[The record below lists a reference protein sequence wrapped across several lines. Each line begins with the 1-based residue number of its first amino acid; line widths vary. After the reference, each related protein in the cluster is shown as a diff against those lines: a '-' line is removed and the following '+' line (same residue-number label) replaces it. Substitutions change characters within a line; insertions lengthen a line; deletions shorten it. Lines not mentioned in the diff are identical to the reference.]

1 MCTNIK
7 REGEGIEFGKVVRSE
22 RTTHSLNSFIR
33 LKSNKNR
40 NNREL
45 KITRK
50 HDVIKFWS
58 VLASQKKRISSD
70 FVPTS
75 PLQRNDSNPPSYHG
89 WSLTSSV
96 MRGRC
101 STLSIPHLF
110 LLMTFC
116 PRLTQIWPP
125 FGPYLVID
133 VIPSTALLSI
143 ILLLNVMVTMLL
155 INVHF
160 YFRPTSDCACLENV
174 SL

>member
-7 REGEGIEFGKVVRSE
+7 REGKGIEFGKVVRSE

-75 PLQRNDSNPPSYHG
+75 PFSGMIRILRLITDD
-89 WSLTSSV
+89 
-96 MRGRC
+96 
-101 STLSIPHLF
+101 LSPA
-110 LLMTFC
+110 
-116 PRLTQIWPP
+116 Q
-125 FGPYLVID
+125 
-133 VIPSTALLSI
+133 
-143 ILLLNVMVTMLL
+143 
-155 INVHF
+155 
-160 YFRPTSDCACLENV
+160 
-174 SL
+174 